1 MSRPTRSSSAP
12 DSPAAGDGALLTR
25 RAAITLLGWGCTHGS
40 AHAARKGSMMDFDA
54 LMRQARIQ
62 VSDKVPEQSR
72 QSLPIPKQLSKG
84 LHIGFMF
91 APSQAMPGLNR
102 LAPPNWVAWLQ
113 PTSGELAALQAVT
126 PASFGQQH
134 DARQMIGEFRLPPG
148 MNADA
153 YLAER
158 RKLLDLYT
166 TVVMAWDG
174 GLPPQH
180 AGLQAPAAEFLRLFG
195 LLAEGPLIPYYYALG
210 TPFFEWTRAAASPGG
225 K

>member
-1 MSRPTRSSSAP
+1 
-12 DSPAAGDGALLTR
+12 
-25 RAAITLLGWGCTHGS
+25 
-40 AHAARKGSMMDFDA
+40 MDFEA
-54 LMRQARIQ
+54 LMRQARIL

-72 QSLPIPKQLSKG
+72 QSLPIPVRLSKG

-102 LAPPNWVAWLQ
+102 LAPPNWVAWLH
-113 PTSGELAALQAVT
+113 PTTAELAVLQPVT
-126 PASFGQQH
+126 PATFGQAH

-158 RKLLDLYT
+158 HKLMALYT

-174 GLPPQH
+174 GLPPQQ

-210 TPFFEWTRAAASPGG
+210 TAFFDWTRAAPATAP